1 MELQPEIKG
10 GIITNLLI
18 PAVNKCGPGLPGK
31 AAQSNLSGLVS
42 QAPIRDDTG
51 TANPNVGH
59 KCGQN
64 VLFRFLLVLFSC

>member
-10 GIITNLLI
+10 GIRTNLLI
-18 PAVNKCGPGLPGK
+18 PAVNKCGPGK